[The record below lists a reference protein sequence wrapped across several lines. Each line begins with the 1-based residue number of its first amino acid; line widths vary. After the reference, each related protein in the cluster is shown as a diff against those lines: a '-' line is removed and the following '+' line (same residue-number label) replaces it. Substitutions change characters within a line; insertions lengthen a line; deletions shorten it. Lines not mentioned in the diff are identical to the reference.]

1 MKLPNGISLPLI
13 SHYWAS
19 IFHRPVEFL
28 STAPQGAGGFNSL
41 ARIRKEH
48 NIMTVIC
55 IVCFFSSVLRIMD
68 RVEQNVLPRTS
79 DPMAF
84 KTSFSS
90 DFTIL
95 SVTAAI
101 IAQVAITALAL
112 PNLNQV
118 HWTATAGFVIS
129 LVTGCTSVCLS
140 TTTSRLLSSLDSPD
154 AVRDWLSNPA
164 SKKARRDFEEDLRS
178 RLETSGPNS
187 TAEVERL
194 ILTFVQE
201 NKWKLPSFYSCT
213 LLTSPSLLLNVSLPA
228 FLIALG
234 IYLGTV
240 WNKDLDPVAGTVA
253 SRAVLICY
261 IICVVLG
268 FGLFFG
274 ASDRKEAETDFVR
287 RWRDEFAREEFVA
300 GQRDVEAGENESG
313 TVRRSELGME
323 TIPRPASVTESRND
337 GEDSSSEAVRAPTL
351 LSYSG

>member
-28 STAPQGAGGFNSL
+28 LPAPQGAGSSNSL

-55 IVCFFSSVLRIMD
+55 IACFFSSVLRIMD

-79 DPMAF
+79 DPTAF

-90 DFTIL
+90 NFTML

-129 LVTGCTSVCLS
+129 LVTGCISVWLS

-187 TAEVERL
+187 TVEVERL

-228 FLIALG
+228 FLLALG

-337 GEDSSSEAVRAPTL
+337 GKDSSSEAVRAPTL

>member
-1 MKLPNGISLPLI
+1 
-13 SHYWAS
+13 
-19 IFHRPVEFL
+19 V
-28 STAPQGAGGFNSL
+28 
-41 ARIRKEH
+41 
-48 NIMTVIC
+48 
-55 IVCFFSSVLRIMD
+55 
-68 RVEQNVLPRTS
+68 
-79 DPMAF
+79 
-84 KTSFSS
+84 
-90 DFTIL
+90 
-95 SVTAAI
+95 
-101 IAQVAITALAL
+101 
-112 PNLNQV
+112 
-118 HWTATAGFVIS
+118 
-129 LVTGCTSVCLS
+129 
-140 TTTSRLLSSLDSPD
+140 
-154 AVRDWLSNPA
+154 
-164 SKKARRDFEEDLRS
+164 
-178 RLETSGPNS
+178 
-187 TAEVERL
+187 EVERL